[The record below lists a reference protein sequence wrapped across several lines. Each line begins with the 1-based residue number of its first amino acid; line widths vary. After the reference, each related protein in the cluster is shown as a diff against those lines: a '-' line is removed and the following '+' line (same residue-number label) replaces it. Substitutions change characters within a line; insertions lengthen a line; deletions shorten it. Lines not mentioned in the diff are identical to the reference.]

1 VTSTPKLLT
10 LHGWPCAGDFD
21 QFPYYG
27 GAATYTDQQLSI
39 IGRRLGADFGVT
51 VETLDTYPELLGA
64 ARQVLSAPELLGAAK
79 DPGKK
84 IGAGAGTGGAIG
96 AAVGSVIPGLG
107 TAIGGAV
114 GTVVGT
120 IGGIFAAFGGKKK
133 KKKKKVAVVNPQTG
147 QTQIK
152 EIITE
157 EPEMPVSAI
166 PGLPAVPARGA
177 SAPAVAT
184 AQKLAAVDA
193 AGKGKTVIL
202 AGAAIGLLALIMLS
216 KKKGG

>member
-1 VTSTPKLLT
+1 VTPKLLT
-10 LHGWPCAGDFD
+10 LHGRPCAGDFD

-27 GAATYTDQQLSI
+27 GAATFTDQQLSI
-39 IGRRLGADFGVT
+39 IGRRLGADFGAM
-51 VETLDTYPELLGA
+51 VETLDIYPELLGA

-133 KKKKKVAVVNPQTG
+133 KKKKKKVAVVNPQTG

-152 EIITE
+152 EVEVYE
-157 EPEMPVSAI
+157 EEKPVATI

-193 AGKGKTVIL
+193 AGKGKTVVL